1 MNDINEKIEKL
12 IDQRSLDRGS
22 PDPIRHND
30 QQVNFEL
37 QLQEKIDAS
46 LARTFLSTPAE
57 ESVHREKMET
67 LISNSKL
74 NERPNVAAPKVATLI
89 WALAASVL
97 LLIGFAIWLSNQG
110 PSDPDY
116 VRRQLA
122 TLYED
127 TVDRGF
133 KPYYVCDDPDRFAA
147 EFEKR
152 QGVPLRL
159 GKMPEHKQ
167 MVGISYIGG
176 VSRKTTSM
184 LGSVNGK
191 PVLVFVDN
199 LSDDDEQMRS
209 QVGKHDGY
217 HVSRATKDG
226 LVFYEISE
234 YEDAQLIEYFERVEP

>member
-12 IDQRSLDRGS
+12 IDQRSLDRES
-22 PDPIRHND
+22 LDPMVHDD

-37 QLQEKIDAS
+37 QLQEKINAS
-46 LARTFLSTPAE
+46 LARNFPSKPTE
-57 ESVHREKMET
+57 ESVHREKIET

-74 NERPNVAAPKVATLI
+74 KERPKVVARI

-97 LLIGFAIWLSNQG
+97 LLIGIAFWWYSNQG
-110 PSDPDY
+110 PSGPGFTPIS
-116 VRRQLA
+116 LA

-127 TVDRGF
+127 TVEGGF
-133 KPYYVCDDPDRFAA
+133 KPYYVCDDPVRFAA

-159 GKMPEHKQ
+159 GQLPEHKQ